1 MASAYALPKA
11 AIPQHHHHSSEHAH
25 SHNHSH
31 SHSHS
36 HSHTLSQSPPTR
48 GHFGS
53 SRSFLNEHR
62 DMDRSHSRGR
72 ASDPSQL
79 PYKASSTHPTQGRT
93 SLVPSLAPSGY
104 DDVKADNILNPRT
117 LSVPANEAFE
127 VERKYDA
134 PSHSGPHHHDHSHG
148 EPRPSS
154 KFTKFLLPYTSKWP
168 LLHAV
173 MTERDSRRIF
183 YFMS

>member
-1 MASAYALPKA
+1 MASAYALPTA
-11 AIPQHHHHSSEHAH
+11 AIPQHHHHSSEHVH
-25 SHNHSH
+25 SHNH

-79 PYKASSTHPTQGRT
+79 PYQASSAHLTHSRT
-93 SLVPSLAPSGY
+93 NLVPSLAPSGY
-104 DDVKADNILNPRT
+104 GDGKPDSISNPRT
-117 LSVPANEAFE
+117 LSAPANETFE

-134 PSHSGPHHHDHSHG
+134 PPHSGPHHHGHSHG
-148 EPRPSS
+148 EPKACS
-154 KFTKFLLPYTSKWP
+154 KFTEFLLPYTSKWP
-168 LLHAV
+168 ILHAV